1 MRSANLHHQHHQ
13 LQENLVGSSSLA
25 ATPSCYAVGTKHAWT
40 PSATLSSSGNSSNSG
55 LDPLNSSMVPDLGF
69 HWLTNITSEHQSP
82 HDLAKIKEELTS
94 SSSSDHHPHHH
105 NSFPKLTEMLTS
117 ASASTNIDHDQ
128 YYQFMK
134 NEEKNQLIMNDL
146 SEKLLL
152 KTLSSGCQI
161 NTGEFYSNDHHHHL
175 LHNSNLIGGVPPG
188 MPSRSG
194 GHFSQ
199 IYPSINVS
207 NLNRSLSSSSISSSS
222 LDMNLQAMDL
232 LGASARF
239 STRTSSSFSTQPNS
253 HDTLGLYKET
263 HDSFATLQQMH
274 QSTDPHRLSCG
285 NNNKISSFDNEITE
299 VKRPGSSIE
308 PKVTQATAPKKSR
321 LESRTACPPFKVRKE
336 KLGDRIAALQ
346 QLVAPFGKTD
356 TASVL
361 MEAIGYIKFLQNQVE
376 RSNNNV
382 ETTPHLTNIK
392 TLSVPYMKSSRN
404 KSSKTMQGGVTEING
419 NGETK
424 RDLRSRGLC
433 LVPLSCMSYV
443 TSDIGEGGSIWPAP
457 NFGGGT

>member
-1 MRSANLHHQHHQ
+1 MFITFKLCR
-13 LQENLVGSSSLA
+13 
-25 ATPSCYAVGTKHAWT
+25 
-40 PSATLSSSGNSSNSG
+40 SSSGNSSNSG

-94 SSSSDHHPHHH
+94 SSSSDHHHHHH

-117 ASASTNIDHDQ
+117 AAASTSIDHDQ

-161 NTGEFYSNDHHHHL
+161 NSIINPHHHQISSAGEFYSNDDHHHL

-207 NLNRSLSSSSISSSS
+207 NLNRSLSSSSISNSS

-239 STRTSSSFSTQPNS
+239 STGTSSSFSTQPNS

-285 NNNKISSFDNEITE
+285 NNNK
-299 VKRPGSSIE
+299 
-308 PKVTQATAPKKSR
+308 
-321 LESRTACPPFKVRKE
+321 VR
-336 KLGDRIAALQ
+336 
-346 QLVAPFGKTD
+346 
-356 TASVL
+356 
-361 MEAIGYIKFLQNQVE
+361 FLLF
-376 RSNNNV
+376 
-382 ETTPHLTNIK
+382 LT
-392 TLSVPYMKSSRN
+392 
-404 KSSKTMQGGVTEING
+404 
-419 NGETK
+419 
-424 RDLRSRGLC
+424 
-433 LVPLSCMSYV
+433 
-443 TSDIGEGGSIWPAP
+443 
-457 NFGGGT
+457 

>member
-1 MRSANLHHQHHQ
+1 MESANLHHQHHQ

-69 HWLTNITSEHQSP
+69 HWLANITSEHQSP

-94 SSSSDHHPHHH
+94 SSSSDHHHHHH

-117 ASASTNIDHDQ
+117 APASTSIDHDQ

-134 NEEKNQLIMNDL
+134 NEEKDQLIMNDL

-161 NTGEFYSNDHHHHL
+161 NSIINPHHHQISSAGEFYSNDHHHHHL
-175 LHNSNLIGGVPPG
+175 LHNSNLIGGVPQG

-239 STRTSSSFSTQPNS
+239 STGTSSSFSTQPNS

-308 PKVTQATAPKKSR
+308 PKVNQATAPKKSR

-346 QLVAPFGKTD
+346 QLVAPFGKVNIEKRTLVFSLFNVFQFNLITNSILQTD

-376 RSNNNV
+376 VFPCFNLN
-382 ETTPHLTNIK
+382 HAL
-392 TLSVPYMKSSRN
+392 M
-404 KSSKTMQGGVTEING
+404 
-419 NGETK
+419 
-424 RDLRSRGLC
+424 
-433 LVPLSCMSYV
+433 
-443 TSDIGEGGSIWPAP
+443 
-457 NFGGGT
+457 

>member
-1 MRSANLHHQHHQ
+1 MESANLHHQHHQ

-40 PSATLSSSGNSSNSG
+40 PSATLSSSVNSSNSG

-94 SSSSDHHPHHH
+94 SSSSDHHHHHHHH

-117 ASASTNIDHDQ
+117 AAASTSIDHDQ

-134 NEEKNQLIMNDL
+134 NEEKDQLIMNDL

-161 NTGEFYSNDHHHHL
+161 NSIINPHHHQISSAGEFYSNDHHHHL

-239 STRTSSSFSTQPNS
+239 STGTSSSFSTQPNS

-361 MEAIGYIKFLQNQVE
+361 MEAIGYIKFLQNQ
-376 RSNNNV
+376 
-382 ETTPHLTNIK
+382 

-404 KSSKTMQGGVTEING
+404 KSCKTMQGGVTEING

-443 TSDIGEGGSIWPAP
+443 TSDVGEGGSIWPAP
-457 NFGGGT
+457 NFGGGP